1 MTYDELNTFILNYLE
16 NDITG
21 RAIMLTGKWGSG
33 KSYYVK
39 NNLKPFLES
48 KKHKCAIVSLY
59 GLSDVSEI
67 SKAIY
72 TELRTLK
79 KETESET
86 GNTAKV
92 VGKIVSKT
100 IINGLVSKI
109 GFEIGNISNDDLQKV
124 YESIDLSGKLIILED
139 IERTQIDIIELLGY
153 TNNMCENDGVKVLLV
168 TNENELFA
176 TYNETTEEGNHVE
189 RYTDDTIAY
198 IRAKEKTVGDTVR
211 FECDYLN
218 TIQQIIRF
226 FSSHLQKYCNT
237 KCAEDIRDLFVVM
250 RSYNL
255 RAFIYG
261 CQKSERIFEFISRE
275 GIYIKDEIEDIIFY
289 GILAFTQRQSQGVD
303 LQFENDAYLSGH
315 LGLNDT
321 IPLFRFC
328 FDFIVY
334 QSISKEEVKKAID
347 YYTEYLRKGKWNSG
361 RDKDLQIV
369 KSFYLKTEYEIK
381 NALVSI
387 PEKIKNGTI
396 PYYDYG
402 VVVNYLVAIKYEADI
417 DFDIKLIVQPI
428 IESLRNITED
438 ITFEALFS
446 SGYTLYN
453 NDGIVCFEQ
462 IKNQMKEVL
471 CNDLIYTEFPYDPT
485 LIKKY
490 SNKCIKVSKESL
502 KSSGFA
508 HKIDVERFV
517 EMLKKCSADIISELR
532 SLFMHLYTD
541 VHYSSIVNE
550 DVKALKKLRDSI
562 TMLKDY
568 NGYDKIQRMQI
579 KWLDKNLSDIIAAYY
594 ARNEYTL

>member
-1 MTYDELNTFILNYLE
+1 MLFSQVIGQEQIKERLRVAVREGRIPHAQLFSGECGVGVLPLALAYAQYVACPNRTDTDACGKCPTCQKYEKLAHPDLHLVFPIVKKEKSEVCDTYMTKFSSFISKNPYANLFQWLSEL
-16 NDITG
+16 G
-21 RAIMLTGKWGSG
+21 REEKNALIATNESEEIVKKMSL
-33 KSYYVK
+33 KSYEGGVK
-39 NNLKPFLES
+39 TMIVWMPEKMHLACSNKLLKLIEEPYPNTVIIL
-48 KKHKCAIVSLY
+48 VSYDPSQIIATIRSRTQLVMVPPISDAD
-59 GLSDVSEI
+59 LSD
-67 SKAIY
+67 
-72 TELRTLK
+72 
-79 KETESET
+79 
-86 GNTAKV
+86 
-92 VGKIVSKT
+92 
-100 IINGLVSKI
+100 
-109 GFEIGNISNDDLQKV
+109 
-124 YESIDLSGKLIILED
+124 
-139 IERTQIDIIELLGY
+139 
-153 TNNMCENDGVKVLLV
+153 
-168 TNENELFA
+168 
-176 TYNETTEEGNHVE
+176 
-189 RYTDDTIAY
+189 
-198 IRAKEKTVGDTVR
+198 
-211 FECDYLN
+211 
-218 TIQQIIRF
+218 
-226 FSSHLQKYCNT
+226 
-237 KCAEDIRDLFVVM
+237 
-250 RSYNL
+250 
-255 RAFIYG
+255 
-261 CQKSERIFEFISRE
+261 
-275 GIYIKDEIEDIIFY
+275 
-289 GILAFTQRQSQGVD
+289 
-303 LQFENDAYLSGH
+303 
-315 LGLNDT
+315 
-321 IPLFRFC
+321 
-328 FDFIVY
+328 
-334 QSISKEEVKKAID
+334 
-347 YYTEYLRKGKWNSG
+347 
-361 RDKDLQIV
+361 
-369 KSFYLKTEYEIK
+369 YLKTEYEIK

-438 ITFEALFS
+438 IAFEALFS